1 MKLAILFSIGS
12 TLASITHG
20 VHTGILE
27 NDVNVRPDKDLKEV
41 PQVGRSL
48 YRSKYMYGNR
58 NHKNDDGVYE
68 NDIEDQETYLYDG
81 DGEDDKEYLYDGGDG
96 KDNGERYDDD
106 GEYNGDNLE
115 VRRGGDGYGDGR

>member
-12 TLASITHG
+12 ALASITHG
-20 VHTGILE
+20 VHTDILE

-58 NHKNDDGVYE
+58 NYKNDDGVHE
-68 NDIEDQETYLYDG
+68 NDFEDQETYLYDG
-81 DGEDDKEYLYDGGDG
+81 DGEDD

-115 VRRGGDGYGDGR
+115 VRRGGDGYGDG